1 MSSSPRRACPA
12 CGRDC
17 AVTGGRIARHDP
29 PDGRGRADL
38 VSCPGSR
45 ARVVLGASA
54 PTLWGHL
61 PAVAGGG
68 FVLGPH
74 PGQLPLF

>member
-1 MSSSPRRACPA
+1 M
-12 CGRDC
+12 
-17 AVTGGRIARHDP
+17 
-29 PDGRGRADL
+29 

-54 PTLWGHL
+54 PTLDGL
-61 PAVAGGG
+61 
-68 FVLGPH
+68 VLGPH

>member
-1 MSSSPRRACPA
+1 MSASPRRACPS

-17 AVTGGRIARHDP
+17 AVTAGRIARHDP
-29 PDGRGRADL
+29 PAGRRAGL

-54 PTLWGHL
+54 PTLD
-61 PAVAGGG
+61 G
-68 FVLGPH
+68 FTLGPH

>member
-1 MSSSPRRACPA
+1 MTA
-12 CGRDC
+12 
-17 AVTGGRIARHDP
+17 GRIARHDP
-29 PDGRGRADL
+29 PAGRDRGTL

-54 PTLWGHL
+54 PTLD
-61 PAVAGGG
+61 G
-68 FVLGPH
+68 FVLPEL

>member
-29 PDGRGRADL
+29 PDGRRRGDL

-54 PTLWGHL
+54 PTLD
-61 PAVAGGG
+61 G

-74 PGQLPLF
+74 AGQLPLF

>member
-1 MSSSPRRACPA
+1 MSVSPRRACPV

-17 AVTGGRIARHDP
+17 AVTAGRVARHDP
-29 PDGRGRADL
+29 PAGSRAGL

-45 ARVVLGASA
+45 ARVSLGSSA
-54 PTLWGHL
+54 PTLDGYAF
-61 PAVAGGG
+61 P
-68 FVLGPH
+68 PT

>member
-1 MSSSPRRACPA
+1 MTA
-12 CGRDC
+12 
-17 AVTGGRIARHDP
+17 GRIARHDP
-29 PDGRGRADL
+29 PGGRREL

-54 PTLWGHL
+54 PTLD
-61 PAVAGGG
+61 G
-68 FVLGPH
+68 FVLPAL

>member
-1 MSSSPRRACPA
+1 
-12 CGRDC
+12 
-17 AVTGGRIARHDP
+17 VTAGRIARHDP
-29 PDGRGRADL
+29 PAGRDRGTL

-54 PTLWGHL
+54 PTLD
-61 PAVAGGG
+61 G
-68 FVLGPH
+68 FVLPEL

>member
-1 MSSSPRRACPA
+1 MSHSPRRACPA

-17 AVTGGRIARHDP
+17 AVTAGRIARHDP
-29 PDGRGRADL
+29 PAGRERGDL

-45 ARVVLGASA
+45 ARVSLGASA
-54 PTLWGHL
+54 PTLD
-61 PAVAGGG
+61 G

>member
-1 MSSSPRRACPA
+1 MSHSPRRACPA

-17 AVTGGRIARHDP
+17 AVTAGRIARHDP
-29 PDGRGRADL
+29 PGGRERGGL

-54 PTLWGHL
+54 PVLD
-61 PAVAGGG
+61 G
-68 FVLGPH
+68 FTVPGL